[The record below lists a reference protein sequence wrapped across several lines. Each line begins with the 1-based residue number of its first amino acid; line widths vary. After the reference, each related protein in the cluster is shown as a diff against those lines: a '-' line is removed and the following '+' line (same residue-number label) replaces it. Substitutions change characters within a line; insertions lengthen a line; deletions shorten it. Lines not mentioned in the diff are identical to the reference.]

1 MRGSRC
7 ARFEV
12 RTVDGREDINNILLL
27 MCYKG
32 GALWTHTAILY
43 LLLLVS
49 IMMPLDW
56 GNYNIQQ
63 SARVRVV
70 LGYDY

>member
-1 MRGSRC
+1 M
-7 ARFEV
+7 V
-12 RTVDGREDINNILLL
+12 GREDTSNLLLL

-32 GALWTHTAILY
+32 GALWNHTTIY
-43 LLLLVS
+43 LLLLVL

-63 SARVRVV
+63 SATGYGW
-70 LGYDY
+70 LGYDC